1 MGLDLRKDLALVSCF
16 VGVCCIQCEQVT
28 FFEVVKQEQSQE
40 VLLPTVA
47 VGTEELSSAQAL
59 DLTC

>member
-1 MGLDLRKDLALVSCF
+1 MGLDLRKDLAPVSCF

-40 VLLPTVA
+40 VLLLPWQV
-47 VGTEELSSAQAL
+47 EQKNYL
-59 DLTC
+59 

>member
-28 FFEVVKQEQSQE
+28 FLKWQNKNNHKKFSFLLRQLEQKNYLQPR
-40 VLLPTVA
+40 LWT
-47 VGTEELSSAQAL
+47 
-59 DLTC
+59 